1 MMTLFFKPGIVHAA
15 VTDGIGT
22 IDAPSWM
29 SRWVASSSAQDKG
42 QGLFTFISVFINLA
56 TIIAGIYLVIQL
68 IMAGYMYMS
77 ANGDP
82 KKVDQ
87 AGLKITQ
94 SMIGLIIVAGAVTLA
109 SVIGRIAGISLFNF
123 SF

>member
-29 SRWVASSSAQDKG
+29 SRWVSTPGQDKG

-56 TIIAGIYLVIQL
+56 TVIAGIYLVIQL

-82 KKVDQ
+82 KKIDQ

-94 SMIGLIIVAGAVTLA
+94 SMIGLVIVAGAVTLA